1 MRAYNSPF
9 GWPYFGWLDEQLLL
23 VLAGSSGNGWKR
35 LVRLVFGAK
44 AHYTFK
50 FKFLCQCNTLHEQ
63 NGTIRAYP
71 ITFLA
76 PKT

>member
-1 MRAYNSPF
+1 MAGF
-9 GWPYFGWLDEQLLL
+9 GWF
-23 VLAGSSGNGWKR
+23 GWKR
-35 LVRLVFGAK
+35 LEAAGLLMLAGRSDQRQFFFGAK